1 MSFFAQLLGGAVS
14 GYAGGGLAD
23 INDREKLAA
32 QMALLNDK
40 QQAQMDL
47 QRQRAEDQ
55 RALREMTLAQ
65 GGGKRGGGGGDGTN
79 VFDLLMN
86 ADTPEKQQ
94 RAVALIDAFGGPDSA
109 ALVSDKV
116 YGRAPMT
123 SRSPTAG
130 DFARFDRGDPGA
142 EAVPQATVERAA
154 YDRDKG
160 QQALQRLYAMVLDPG
175 KTDDFAKA
183 ERQFGLNDFGAA
195 VAGNTMRG
203 GGSLKDA
210 ATGFSQY
217 SSPKDETEKNDIA
230 RDRIEATRERT
241 RTTDANADE
250 NRKSAERRKLQELL
264 VRTQGAKEDLLNPN
278 AKTEKA
284 AAVVRIQAQLDAL
297 DAGEIFNNA
306 PAGNAPAG
314 NAPTRQLPPA
324 PFAPRKPSEAARAF
338 KYQPGS
344 VTAR

>member
-14 GYAGGGLAD
+14 GYAGGALAD

-40 QQAQMDL
+40 QQAQMEL

-94 RAVALIDAFGGPDSA
+94 RVVALIDAFGGPDSA

-142 EAVPQATVERAA
+142 EAVPQTTVERAA

-160 QQALQRLYAMVLDPG
+160 QQALQRLYAMILDPG

-183 ERQFGLNDFGAA
+183 ERQFGLNAFGAA

-203 GGSLKDA
+203 GGSLEDA

-217 SSPKDETEKNDIA
+217 SSPKDETEKNDLAKQRIA
-230 RDRIEATRERT
+230 AANART
-241 RTTDANADE
+241 QAQADSADANRRSQE
-250 NRKSAERRKLQELL
+250 LRKLQELL
-264 VRTQGAKEDLLNPN
+264 ARAQAVKGNPLDTPQDIENRQATVDGLKVQIAALQGGGG
-278 AKTEKA
+278 T
-284 AAVVRIQAQLDAL
+284 
-297 DAGEIFNNA
+297 
-306 PAGNAPAG
+306 
-314 NAPTRQLPPA
+314 APTPA
-324 PFAPRKPSEAARAF
+324 VTAPRKPSEAARAF